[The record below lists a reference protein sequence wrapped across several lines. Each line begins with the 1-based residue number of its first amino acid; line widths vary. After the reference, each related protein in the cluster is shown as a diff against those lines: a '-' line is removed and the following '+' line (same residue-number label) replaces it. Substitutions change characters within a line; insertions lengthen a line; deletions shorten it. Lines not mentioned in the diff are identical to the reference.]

1 MLQNGTTMEYYSG
14 FLSKSSLP
22 ILIDDKKVLPFLPF
36 PPLDY
41 VNTAALFVKIEI
53 FPSYSVVSLYNISC
67 KLKINNHIHS
77 LCSY

>member
-1 MLQNGTTMEYYSG
+1 M
-14 FLSKSSLP
+14 
-22 ILIDDKKVLPFLPF
+22 LPFLPF

-41 VNTAALFVKIEI
+41 VNTAALFVKIEV